1 MRLFFYF
8 CFVARSFSFWT
19 ISRSSFCNFA
29 VLMAAAINAPPVALV
44 IIDVVCKS
52 GLCSMHMPIVAS
64 NAATPVAP
72 HIHVKYSMVFA
83 ISE

>member
-1 MRLFFYF
+1 
-8 CFVARSFSFWT
+8 
-19 ISRSSFCNFA
+19 
-29 VLMAAAINAPPVALV
+29 MAAAINAPPVALV

-52 GLCSMHMPIVAS
+52 GLRSMHMPIVAS